1 MIHIYLVPNLN
12 NTECT
17 DGDLRLRDG
26 TNQFEGR
33 VEVCLN
39 GVFGTVCDDGWG
51 ITDGDVVCG
60 LLFGR
65 EYLSKETYLR
75 NNWGERSEPP
85 PSVADEDFVYTY
97 IYTYTYVD
105 S

>member
-1 MIHIYLVPNLN
+1 M
-12 NTECT
+12 
-17 DGDLRLRDG
+17 
-26 TNQFEGR
+26 
-33 VEVCLN
+33 CLN

-75 NNWGERSEPP
+75 NNNYGIKLY
-85 PSVADEDFVYTY
+85 SVLVY
-97 IYTYTYVD
+97 
-105 S
+105 